1 MLSQE
6 VSALQRIPDV
16 LKAIASVV
24 APVVGNVVRLPAKGL
39 PNLVAPKTM
48 LNATITSQRAFTAR
62 SLSLADAKA
71 VAKETGTKLN
81 DIVMAIC
88 AGALRRYLLEKHGLP
103 KEPLVAFVP
112 VSLREPGNTESTNQ
126 VSVML
131 CSLAT
136 DIKDP
141 VERLKAIQAS
151 SLEAKELSGKVKDAT
166 PRDFS
171 IFGAPVVLH
180 GAMELYGRSHLADRL
195 PPAANVVVSNVPGPQ
210 APLYVAGARVLTLY
224 PVSIP
229 THGMAL
235 NLTVQSYCGS
245 LDFGLTACRK
255 TVPELHKLADYL
267 DESLAELHDAV
278 IGSAAGKAAAS
289 RPRSPSRSRKRAGS
303 RACTRARSAEEQR
316 SPSAPC
322 ARAGGNPACGPQT
335 GTFRAGV
342 DQAFAIGQGREG
354 GTRVERRAAARI
366 QSQPPRRRRHG
377 DDSSKNGEKDRHQDG
392 PQGDGQDDRQD
403 GRRRASA
410 KRSLALPSL
419 GDLSKLVGRL
429 KLPGVDVAAIVESQ
443 RKDMEALAEAN
454 RQAYEGIKALAQ
466 RRNEILRAALVEWQE
481 AMKDATGKD
490 ALSKNA
496 DRAKQG
502 VKKAIDSFRELA
514 EMEAESRRK
523 AWKVVQ
529 DRFQENLANLQNL
542 LKPK

>member
-1 MLSQE
+1 MKPLGGIDASFLYMETPQTPMHVAGLSIVELPRGFKGDFYEVYKRQIAARLHLFPVLKKKIVPVPWDIDHPIWVDDDELDIDYHVRHLGLPEPGTMAQLEELVGRLHSNFLDRSRPLWEFYVIDGLADGHHAIYTKIHHAAVDGGAGMALTNMMYDTSPAGRAIEPAPAKGAKPEGQPDPLELLGSAYKNMLSQQ
-6 VSALQRIPDV
+6 VSALQRIPEV

-24 APVVGNVVRLPAKGL
+24 APVVRNIVRLPARL
-39 PNLVAPKTM
+39 PNLAAPKTM

-62 SLSLADAKA
+62 SLSLAQAKA

-88 AGALRRYLLEKHGLP
+88 AGALRRYLLEKHDLP

-136 DIKDP
+136 DVKDP

-151 SLEAKELSGKVKDAT
+151 SLQAKELSGKVKDAT

-278 IGSAAGKAAAS
+278 LGGAAGKAAAS
-289 RPRSPSRSRKRAGS
+289 RTSSASRSRSASAPAPGRGS
-303 RACTRARSAEEQR
+303 AAPKGGARKAPRPRVPVATQPAARKPARSAPASSKR
-316 SPSAPC
+316 SPSAKAGKA
-322 ARAGGNPACGPQT
+322 ARA
-335 GTFRAGV
+335 
-342 DQAFAIGQGREG
+342 
-354 GTRVERRAAARI
+354 
-366 QSQPPRRRRHG
+366 
-377 DDSSKNGEKDRHQDG
+377 
-392 PQGDGQDDRQD
+392 
-403 GRRRASA
+403 
-410 KRSLALPSL
+410 
-419 GDLSKLVGRL
+419 
-429 KLPGVDVAAIVESQ
+429 
-443 RKDMEALAEAN
+443 
-454 RQAYEGIKALAQ
+454 
-466 RRNEILRAALVEWQE
+466 
-481 AMKDATGKD
+481 
-490 ALSKNA
+490 
-496 DRAKQG
+496 
-502 VKKAIDSFRELA
+502 
-514 EMEAESRRK
+514 
-523 AWKVVQ
+523 
-529 DRFQENLANLQNL
+529 
-542 LKPK
+542 

>member
-1 MLSQE
+1 MKPLGGIDASFLYMETPQTPMHVAGLSTVEVPRGFKGNFYEHYKRQIAARLHLFPVLRKKIVPVPWDIDHPIWVDDDELDIDYHVRHLGLPEPGTIEQLEELVGRLHSNFLDRSRPLWEFYVIDGLADGHHAIYTKIHHAAVDGGAGMALTNMMYDTSPAGRQIEPPAQSAKPEGQPDPLALLGSAYRNMLSQE
-6 VSALQRIPDV
+6 LSALQRIPDV

-24 APVVGNVVRLPAKGL
+24 APVVGNIVRLPAKGL
-39 PNLVAPKTM
+39 PNLTAPKTM

-71 VAKETGTKLN
+71 VAKATGTKLN

-151 SLEAKELSGKVKDAT
+151 SLEAKDLSGRVKAAT

-255 TVPELHKLADYL
+255 TVPELHKLADYI

-278 IGSAAGKAAAS
+278 IGSAASKTAAS
-289 RPRSPSRSRKRAGS
+289 RASSASRSRYAPARVPARERAAAKSGAR
-303 RACTRARSAEEQR
+303 RAPPARVTAATQPAARKPARSAPASTKR
-316 SPSAPC
+316 SPSAKAAKA
-322 ARAGGNPACGPQT
+322 ARA
-335 GTFRAGV
+335 
-342 DQAFAIGQGREG
+342 
-354 GTRVERRAAARI
+354 
-366 QSQPPRRRRHG
+366 
-377 DDSSKNGEKDRHQDG
+377 
-392 PQGDGQDDRQD
+392 
-403 GRRRASA
+403 
-410 KRSLALPSL
+410 
-419 GDLSKLVGRL
+419 
-429 KLPGVDVAAIVESQ
+429 
-443 RKDMEALAEAN
+443 
-454 RQAYEGIKALAQ
+454 
-466 RRNEILRAALVEWQE
+466 
-481 AMKDATGKD
+481 
-490 ALSKNA
+490 
-496 DRAKQG
+496 
-502 VKKAIDSFRELA
+502 
-514 EMEAESRRK
+514 
-523 AWKVVQ
+523 
-529 DRFQENLANLQNL
+529 
-542 LKPK
+542 

>member
-1 MLSQE
+1 M
-6 VSALQRIPDV
+6 I
-16 LKAIASVV
+16 
-24 APVVGNVVRLPAKGL
+24 VRLPAKGL

-255 TVPELHKLADYL
+255 TVPELRKLADYL
-267 DESLAELHDAV
+267 EESLAELHEAV
-278 IGSAAGKAAAS
+278 IGSAASK
-289 RPRSPSRSRKRAGS
+289 PLP
-303 RACTRARSAEEQR
+303 RARSPPARATRRQPAPARERARRRAALAEPPARATAAAPPAARKPARTAPASTKR
-316 SPSAPC
+316 SPSAKAGSRH
-322 ARAGGNPACGPQT
+322 ARRAPRRGADSGPTTTEEKTWRRQL
-335 GTFRAGV
+335 
-342 DQAFAIGQGREG
+342 
-354 GTRVERRAAARI
+354 ERRRGRP
-366 QSQPPRRRRHG
+366 PPRR
-377 DDSSKNGEKDRHQDG
+377 
-392 PQGDGQDDRQD
+392 PA
-403 GRRRASA
+403 RRRPRRPARRPARARKSV
-410 KRSLALPSL
+410 ALPSL
-419 GDLSKLVGRL
+419 DDLGKLVGRL

-466 RRNEILRAALVEWQE
+466 RRNEILQAALVEWQE

-502 VKKAIDSFRELA
+502 VKQAIDNFRELA

-523 AWKVVQ
+523 AWKVLQ
-529 DRFQENLANLQNL
+529 DRFQENLANLQKL